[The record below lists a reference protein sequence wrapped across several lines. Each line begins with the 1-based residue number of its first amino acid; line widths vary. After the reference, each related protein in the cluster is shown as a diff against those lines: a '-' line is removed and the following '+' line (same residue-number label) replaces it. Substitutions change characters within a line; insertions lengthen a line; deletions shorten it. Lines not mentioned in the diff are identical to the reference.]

1 MNLPT
6 LAARFGRGFLKDHV
20 GQIMTDP
27 RIALVELVANSWDA
41 GADSVYITWP
51 ITVEGEVK
59 IEDNGTGMS
68 FTEFDQRWTQLSYNR
83 KEEQGEDVD
92 FPAENRKSSRK
103 AFGRNGKGRHGMF
116 CFSDS
121 YTVETWKSGE
131 ANVFLVSVSGDLSAP
146 FRVEHK
152 HRTHKN
158 GHGTLLAAE
167 LRWNPIPLSDVKD
180 LIGSKFIADPSFSI
194 YVNDEIVQLTD
205 LEHIS
210 DVFELEIPNCGS
222 VLVRHIFSE
231 KAGRTTKQHGVAW
244 WVRRRLVGEPSWKG
258 FDDIPYLDARRSQAK
273 HHTFIIEADCLLDQV
288 KEDWSGFHDGPQFDN
303 VHQVVKEYVSSQL
316 NNLLKDVH
324 KERKLVALEGS
335 KSDIQSLSAVSRT
348 QVGQFLDEIQK
359 AVPTIGQRELN
370 ASVQVISKLE
380 KARTGFAL
388 LEQLAQLEPEDLDKL
403 SDLLSNWSVMEASL
417 VLDELDK
424 RLKLIETLER
434 LVEDPSSDELHEI
447 QPLFEAGLWIFGPEY
462 EGISFTSN
470 RSLLTVV
477 GKFLEDTLIKPLK
490 NPRKRPD
497 FVALP
502 DSTIG
507 IYSRDAYDG
516 QGEVN
521 GIGKLMIVELKRGG
535 FEITR
540 KERSQA
546 QDYASEL
553 RKSGKIQQ
561 GTVIVGFV
569 LGSRIAE
576 DAIEEVQ
583 EGKTTIYP
591 RTYSTVMRQAHAR
604 TFNLLKKME
613 ELRQEREYLDP
624 EVEAVL
630 NRPSQLPLSVN
641 EQS

>member
-1 MNLPT
+1 
-6 LAARFGRGFLKDHV
+6 
-20 GQIMTDP
+20 
-27 RIALVELVANSWDA
+27 
-41 GADSVYITWP
+41 
-51 ITVEGEVK
+51 
-59 IEDNGTGMS
+59 
-68 FTEFDQRWTQLSYNR
+68 
-83 KEEQGEDVD
+83 
-92 FPAENRKSSRK
+92 
-103 AFGRNGKGRHGMF
+103 
-116 CFSDS
+116 
-121 YTVETWKSGE
+121 
-131 ANVFLVSVSGDLSAP
+131 
-146 FRVEHK
+146 
-152 HRTHKN
+152 
-158 GHGTLLAAE
+158 
-167 LRWNPIPLSDVKD
+167 
-180 LIGSKFIADPSFSI
+180 
-194 YVNDEIVQLTD
+194 
-205 LEHIS
+205 
-210 DVFELEIPNCGS
+210 
-222 VLVRHIFSE
+222 
-231 KAGRTTKQHGVAW
+231 
-244 WVRRRLVGEPSWKG
+244 
-258 FDDIPYLDARRSQAK
+258 
-273 HHTFIIEADCLLDQV
+273 
-288 KEDWSGFHDGPQFDN
+288 
-303 VHQVVKEYVSSQL
+303 
-316 NNLLKDVH
+316 
-324 KERKLVALEGS
+324 
-335 KSDIQSLSAVSRT
+335 
-348 QVGQFLDEIQK
+348 
-359 AVPTIGQRELN
+359 
-370 ASVQVISKLE
+370 VISKLE

-403 SDLLSNWSVMEASL
+403 SDLLSHWSVMEASL
-417 VLDELDK
+417 VLDELDR

-462 EGISFTSN
+462 EGVSFTSN

-477 GKFLEDTLIKPLK
+477 GKFLEDTLIKPFK

-613 ELRQEREYLDP
+613 ELRQ
-624 EVEAVL
+624 
-630 NRPSQLPLSVN
+630 
-641 EQS
+641 